1 MYCKSFDLPDRGL
14 FFGLDFWGLLFTDSL
29 SLCRE
34 TAGSSF
40 SRVGEG
46 KSAPSTAS
54 GGQQGQ
60 SNQCTWE
67 RPKWHRQS
75 LARDKNVGSKPQ
87 WNYTLF

>member
-1 MYCKSFDLPDRGL
+1 MYSKSFDLPDRGL

-54 GGQQGQ
+54 GVSKVSQINEYGTDQYVRG
-60 SNQCTWE
+60 NQLPEIKTW
-67 RPKWHRQS
+67 
-75 LARDKNVGSKPQ
+75 LAKHNEIK
-87 WNYTLF
+87 F